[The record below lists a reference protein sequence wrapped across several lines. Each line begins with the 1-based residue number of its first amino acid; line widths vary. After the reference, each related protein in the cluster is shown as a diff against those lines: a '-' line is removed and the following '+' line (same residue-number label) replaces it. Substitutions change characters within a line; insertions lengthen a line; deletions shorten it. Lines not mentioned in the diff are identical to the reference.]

1 MIHDNK
7 QQEKISV
14 LLVDD
19 HPMVQGGLSACLAYY
34 DDIEVIGVA
43 HDGKDALNKARELT
57 PNVILMDVSMPL
69 MNGIDATEII
79 TEQLPDTKVLI
90 FTMHNSSEFVHS
102 AIQAG
107 ASGYILKD
115 TSSEEVYFAIKAVT
129 KGNSHFSRSIAKML
143 QESPLKIE
151 NDKLTTREQ
160 VILSWVA
167 QGFSSKDIAKKL
179 DISFRTVEAH
189 RRNIKV
195 KLKIESLADLVRF
208 AINHGLI
215 NKKNDNKY

>member
-43 HDGKDALNKARELT
+43 HDGKDALNKANELK
-57 PNVILMDVSMPL
+57 PNVILMDVSMPI

-107 ASGYILKD
+107 AAGYILKD

-160 VILSWVA
+160 VILSFVA

-189 RRNIKV
+189 RRNIKA
-195 KLKIESLADLVRF
+195 KLNIESLADLVRF

-215 NKKNDNKY
+215 NKEGE

>member
-1 MIHDNK
+1 MIHDDK
-7 QQEKISV
+7 QQAKTSV

-43 HDGKDALNKARELT
+43 HDGKDALNKAQELK

-90 FTMHNSSEFVHS
+90 FTMHNSAEFVHS

-107 ASGYILKD
+107 ASGYVLKD

-129 KGNSHFSRSIAKML
+129 KGNTHFSSSIAKML

-160 VILSWVA
+160 VILSSVA
-167 QGFSSKDIAKKL
+167 QGFSSKNIAKKL

-189 RRNIKV
+189 RRNIKA
-195 KLKIESLADLVRF
+195 KLNIESLADLVRF

-215 NKKNDNKY
+215 NKEGE